1 MSGKGDKRR
10 PGTGYADN
18 WDRIFGKKEERK
30 PSGGQ
35 IWMLKSAMETP
46 YMEQAA
52 AARALA
58 DAQESKLMTLSEA
71 QKAGYSMEHD
81 NCGPSASGAVIRVAK
96 WDDALKCL
104 QYIDVRPDA
113 DVAPSTKPTRITG
126 NFRCKVNGLDTL
138 NDAGFEVVTQPGFNY
153 VLEAIE
159 HPAKT
164 CQHCK
169 HWHGETKRCDNPEVS
184 DMLDADGWRAFE
196 PPADFGCLRWEG
208 EV

>member
-58 DAQESKLMTLSEA
+58 DAQEPKLMTLSEA
-71 QKAGYSMEHD
+71 QNAGYSMEYV
-81 NCGPSASGAVIRVAK
+81 NCGPSVSGAVIRVGK
-96 WDDALKCL
+96 WDDARNCL
-104 QYIDVRPDA
+104 QYIDVRPDE
-113 DVAPSTKPTRITG
+113 P
-126 NFRCKVNGLDTL
+126 
-138 NDAGFEVVTQPGFNY
+138 QP
-153 VLEAIE
+153 
-159 HPAKT
+159 KT

-169 HWHGETKRCDNPEVS
+169 HYGVIKYNPLRCENPIVK
-184 DMLDADGWRAFE
+184 DMLDHDNWDSLARME
-196 PPADFGCLRWEG
+196 PPADFGCLRWEAKA
-208 EV
+208 

>member
-81 NCGPSASGAVIRVAK
+81 NCGPSVSGAVIRVGK
-96 WDDALKCL
+96 WDDALNCL
-104 QYIDVRPDA
+104 QFIDVRPDA
-113 DVAPSTKPTRITG
+113 D
-126 NFRCKVNGLDTL
+126 
-138 NDAGFEVVTQPGFNY
+138 
-153 VLEAIE
+153 IE
-159 HPAKT
+159 QPAKT
-164 CQHCK
+164 CQHCRYWSEANQPVGFGCCLNGAIGAF
-169 HWHGETKRCDNPEVS
+169 HERGESRIWLV
-184 DMLDADGWRAFE
+184 
-196 PPADFGCLRWEG
+196 PPAEFGCLRWEG
-208 EV
+208 NV